1 MRAIVLL
8 VSVLAMIALPVGAGE
23 VLRMRVSPAYS
34 YEPATLTIQ
43 LSVEP
48 HATNRKLLVVA
59 ESPELY
65 RSSEVALE
73 GDHAPRT
80 SVVRYRSLPAGS
92 YDVHAALIDVD
103 GRVRASEMR
112 NVTVMGMGG
121 VYREVERP
129 ERLVASERFDD
140 AWYEGECLVTTT
152 LVEAAGRTTVTT
164 DTIYDSREIRDG
176 VLKSGMETGVERSYE
191 RLEEMLPELVTAA
204 RR

>member
-1 MRAIVLL
+1 MTKTGRLDVTTPSDREIRMVRAFDAPREL
-8 VSVLAMIALPVGAGE
+8 VWDAWT
-23 VLRMRVSPAYS
+23 R
-34 YEPATLTIQ
+34 
-43 LSVEP
+43 
-48 HATNRKLLVVA
+48 
-59 ESPELY
+59 PELVRRWLLGPDGWSMAVCEMDVRPGGAY
-65 RSSEVALE
+65 RWVWRRDA
-73 GDHAPRT
+73 
-80 SVVRYRSLPAGS
+80 
-92 YDVHAALIDVD
+92 D
-103 GRVRASEMR
+103 G
-112 NVTVMGMGG
+112 TVMGMGG